1 MQTGVDDFKAMVTE
15 STGDGL
21 RATVM
26 AIEARLGYNNSVGAL
41 HRKKTLRRHGISALT
56 RHNVGVPLPRPQ
68 STLAR
73 ALVPV
78 IAGILGFGLMFL
90 ATWGVAAFISRNP
103 SDTIRVGTSIFE
115 VGPVKSLATQVD
127 EGGPLFFPD
136 LKSPEGTRSI
146 ILDHAG
152 DDPALGWQVYMGYP
166 ADRDAT
172 CLVTQIQN
180 TRTFTDCDS
189 RTLGV
194 EDLALPEGIR
204 PVVENRAT
212 LFIDLRGNSTQSNS

>member
-1 MQTGVDDFKAMVTE
+1 MQAGVNDFEAMVTE

-21 RATVM
+21 RATVVT
-26 AIEARLGYNNSVGAL
+26 IKARLGYNNSVGAL

-56 RHNVGVPLPRPQ
+56 RHTVGVPLPRPQ
-68 STLAR
+68 STFAR
-73 ALVPV
+73 AVVPV
-78 IAGILGFGLMFL
+78 VAGIIGFALLFL

-103 SDTIRVGTSIFE
+103 GDTIRVGTSIFE
-115 VGPVKSLATQVD
+115 VGPVGSLASQVD
-127 EGGPLFFPD
+127 DGGPLFFPD

-146 ILDHAG
+146 ILDHTG

-172 CLVTQIQN
+172 CLVTQVEG

-189 RTLGV
+189 RTLNV
-194 EDLALPEGIR
+194 EDLALPVDIR

-212 LFIDLRGNSTQSNS
+212 LFIDLRGSSTASNN

>member
-1 MQTGVDDFKAMVTE
+1 MQAGVNDFEAMVTE

-56 RHNVGVPLPRPQ
+56 RHNVRVPLPRPQ
-68 STLAR
+68 STFAR
-73 ALVPV
+73 AVAPV
-78 IAGILGFGLMFL
+78 IAGIVGFGLLFL
-90 ATWGVAAFISRNP
+90 ATWGVAAFISKNP
-103 SDTIRVGTSIFE
+103 GDTIRVGTSIFE

-127 EGGPLFFPD
+127 EGGPLYFPD

-146 ILDHAG
+146 ILDHTG

-172 CLVTQIQN
+172 CLVTQVEG
-180 TRTFTDCDS
+180 TRSFTDCDA
-189 RTLGV
+189 RTLAV
-194 EDLALPEGIR
+194 DDLALPVGIR

-212 LFIDLRGNSTQSNS
+212 LFIDLRGSSGASNN

>member
-1 MQTGVDDFKAMVTE
+1 MQAGVNDFKTMVTE

-21 RATVM
+21 RATVVT
-26 AIEARLGYNNSVGAL
+26 IKARLGYNNSVGAL

-73 ALVPV
+73 AVVPV
-78 IAGILGFGLMFL
+78 VAGIIGFGLMFL

-103 SDTIRVGTSIFE
+103 GDTIRVGTSIFE

-146 ILDHAG
+146 ILDHTG
-152 DDPALGWQVYMGYP
+152 DDPASGWQVYMGYP

-172 CLVTQIQN
+172 CLVTQVKD

-189 RTLGV
+189 RTLDV
-194 EDLALPEGIR
+194 EDLALPEDIR

-212 LFIDLRGNSTQSNS
+212 LFIDLRGNSTASNN